1 MKKTPDPIDVYIG
14 GQVRMRRLMLG
25 MSQGKLAEALGV
37 SFQQVQKNEKGT
49 NRIGS
54 SRLHQIA
61 EVLGV
66 SVPFFFEGLP
76 GHSSADPHDP
86 SADFTQQLVSAGG
99 LELAKGFQR
108 IRNGALR
115 GSIVAPVEELANAQ
129 QGSVVHVGKTR
140 MRWRARRRRK

>member
-66 SVPFFFEGLP
+66 SVPFFFEGL
-76 GHSSADPHDP
+76 H
-86 SADFTQQLVSAGG
+86 
-99 LELAKGFQR
+99 K
-108 IRNGALR
+108 
-115 GSIVAPVEELANAQ
+115 
-129 QGSVVHVGKTR
+129 
-140 MRWRARRRRK
+140 